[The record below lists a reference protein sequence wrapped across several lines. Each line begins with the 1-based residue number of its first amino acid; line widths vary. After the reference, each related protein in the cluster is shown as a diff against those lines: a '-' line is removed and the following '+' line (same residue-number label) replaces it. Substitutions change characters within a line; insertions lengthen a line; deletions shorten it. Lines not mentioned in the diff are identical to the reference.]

1 MMSRTMLDHQREVKQ
16 PGSGKQQKKNQSS
29 VPCLMVAWFISL
41 IQEHEMLFL
50 METLVFLIL
59 PLESNLVIP
68 T

>member
-1 MMSRTMLDHQREVKQ
+1 MLDHQREVKQ

-41 IQEHEMLFL
+41 IQKHEMLFL
-50 METLVFLIL
+50 KETLVFLIL
-59 PLESNLVIP
+59 PLESDLVIP